1 MLKLKDSLLDGDTA
15 LENVKKPSYE
25 ELFDRN
31 YGVLSETQ
39 QENLRKTRIL
49 IVGCGGI
56 GGTVAIILARSGIEN
71 FILVEFDTYDTSNI
85 NRQISCFADT
95 LGRNKAEV
103 IGDDIRRI
111 NPNADVEIY
120 PRLLTHD
127 EIAQLI
133 PKVDVVFPAADDFA
147 FSILVFRE
155 AKRQGKPALFVV
167 PSGTWANVSIILP
180 DGPTIEQVEGIPSL
194 ETYEELAQ
202 MFQTK
207 KYKLGTYYY
216 TFLAGWRIDYFR
228 RFLDDNLP
236 PTQLCPVV
244 WICSSIGAFEVIK
257 LVSRRWKPVAAPRF
271 WFITQNKIK
280 IMNINGISIHTLLLW
295 QRRLHWM
302 LFQTPLKGLLEKL
315 QNFCWKYYY
324 KGMKGRER

>member
-1 MLKLKDSLLDGDTA
+1 MDKANKT
-15 LENVKKPSYE
+15 SYE
-25 ELFDRN
+25 ELFARN
-31 YGVLSETQ
+31 YGVLSEEE
-39 QENLRKTRIL
+39 QERLRKARIL

-56 GGTVAIILARSGIEN
+56 GGTVALILARSGIGK
-71 FILVEFDTYDTSNI
+71 FILVEFDTYDTTNM

-95 LGRNKAEV
+95 MGRNKAEV

-111 NPNADVEIY
+111 NPNAEVEVY
-120 PRLLTHD
+120 PRLLNHT

-167 PSGTWANVSIILP
+167 PSGTWANVSIIMP
-180 DGPTIEQVEGIPSL
+180 DSPSIEKVEGIPPI
-194 ETYEELAQ
+194 ETYEELKQ
-202 MFQTK
+202 MFQTR

-216 TFLAGWRIDYFR
+216 TFLAGWRIDYYR
-228 RFLDDNLP
+228 RFLDEDLP

-244 WICSSIGAFEVIK
+244 WLSSSIGALEVVK
-257 LVSRRWKPVAAPRF
+257 LVSRKWKPVDAPRF
-271 WFITQNKIK
+271 WFITQSKIK
-280 IMNINGISIHTLLLW
+280 VLNINGISMHTFLLW

-302 LFQTPLKGLLEKL
+302 LFQTPLKGLLEKI
-315 QNFCWKYYY
+315 QDFFWKYYY
-324 KGMKGRER
+324 KGMKTKER

>member
-1 MLKLKDSLLDGDTA
+1 M
-15 LENVKKPSYE
+15 
-25 ELFDRN
+25 
-31 YGVLSETQ
+31 
-39 QENLRKTRIL
+39 L

-56 GGTVAIILARSGIEN
+56 GGTVAIVLARSGIEK
-71 FILVEFDTYDTSNI
+71 FILVEFDTYDTTNL

-103 IGDDIRRI
+103 IGEDILRI
-111 NPNADVEIY
+111 NPNAEVEIY
-120 PRLLTHD
+120 PRLLDHG

-133 PKVDVVFPAADDFA
+133 PKVDIVFPAADDFA

-167 PSGTWANVSIILP
+167 PSGTWANVSIIMP
-180 DGPTIEQVEGIPSL
+180 EGPTIERVEGIPAL
-194 ETYEELAQ
+194 KTYEELRQ
-202 MFQTK
+202 MFQTR

-216 TFLAGWRIDYFR
+216 TFLADWRIDYYR
-228 RFLDDNLP
+228 RFLDDDLP

-257 LVSRRWKPVAAPRF
+257 LVSGRWKCVCAPRF
-271 WFITQNKIK
+271 WHITQGKIK
-280 IMNINGISIHTLLLW
+280 VMSINGISIHTLLLW

-302 LFQTPLKGLLEKL
+302 LFQTPLKRLLERI
-315 QNFCWKYYY
+315 QNSFLEALLKVMG
-324 KGMKGRER
+324 KKEG

>member
-1 MLKLKDSLLDGDTA
+1 MDNA
-15 LENVKKPSYE
+15 KKTSYE
-25 ELFDRN
+25 ELFTRN
-31 YGVLSETQ
+31 YGVLSE
-39 QENLRKTRIL
+39 QEQERLRKARIL

-56 GGTVAIILARSGIEN
+56 GGTVAIILARCGIEK
-71 FILVEFDTYDTSNI
+71 FILVEFDAYDTTNI
-85 NRQISCFADT
+85 NRQIACFADT

-111 NPNADVEIY
+111 NPHAEVEIY
-120 PRLLTHD
+120 PRLLDHA

-133 PKVDVVFPAADDFA
+133 PRVDVVFPAADDYA

-167 PSGTWANVSIILP
+167 PSGTWANVSIIMP
-180 DGPTIEQVEGIPSL
+180 DGPSIEKVEGIPPL
-194 ETYEELAQ
+194 ETYEELKEI
-202 MFQTK
+202 FRIR

-216 TFLAGWRIDYFR
+216 TFLADWRIDYYR
-228 RFLDDNLP
+228 GFLDDDLP
-236 PTQLCPVV
+236 PAQLCPVV
-244 WICSSIGAFEVIK
+244 WICSSIGAFEVVK
-257 LVSRRWKPVAAPRF
+257 LFSRKWKPVAAPRF

-280 IMNINGISIHTLLLW
+280 VLNINSISMHTFLLW

-302 LFQTPLKGLLEKL
+302 LFQTQLKGLLEKL

-324 KGMKGRER
+324 RLMKGKEVKRGKAEG